1 MENTTAFSTLT
12 DLITIVGKFFT
23 TPFVFGLSFLQITII
38 ITAFYLIINIMLGG
52 RITPRHVS
60 REEDE

>member
-23 TPFVFGLSFLQITII
+23 TPFVFNVSLLQIAII
-38 ITAFYLIINIMLGG
+38 ITSFYFIINIMLGG
-52 RITPRHVS
+52 RITPRHIS
-60 REEDE
+60 HEEDE